1 MVDTYTRRIGNI
13 FAGEN
18 KKGGKKGAA
27 GADDTVVISLSSM
40 AESSQIVLTNAGRKA
55 EIRLRHGVALRH
67 GDILEGSDPAAK
79 TARKRTL
86 VVKQA
91 MEKVVVVR
99 FLERNNDGYDYYDSD
114 FYDVPLLVGHAVG
127 CMRRTLSFFD
137 DDLQDYGVMGVSFPV
152 RDDKELR
159 DFKRMLKPVLKYI
172 KITTTEQVFIP
183 DEDACISK
191 SI

>member
-1 MVDTYTRRIGNI
+1 MAATYTRRIGNV
-13 FAGEN
+13 FAGGN
-18 KKGGKKGAA
+18 KRGGA
-27 GADDTVVISLSSM
+27 GAGDTVTISRASM
-40 AESSQIVLTNAGRKA
+40 ADGRQAVRTKAGRKA
-55 EIRLRHGVALRH
+55 EIRLRRGVALRH

-86 VVKQA
+86 EVRQA
-91 MEKVVVVR
+91 PEKVVVVR
-99 FLERNNDGYDYYDSD
+99 FLERGNGGYDYYDSD

-137 DDLQDYGVMGVSFPV
+137 DNLQDYGMMGVSFPV

-159 DFKRMLKPVLKYI
+159 DFKRMLKPVLKHI
-172 KITTTEQVFIP
+172 KISTTEQVFLP

-191 SI
+191 PI